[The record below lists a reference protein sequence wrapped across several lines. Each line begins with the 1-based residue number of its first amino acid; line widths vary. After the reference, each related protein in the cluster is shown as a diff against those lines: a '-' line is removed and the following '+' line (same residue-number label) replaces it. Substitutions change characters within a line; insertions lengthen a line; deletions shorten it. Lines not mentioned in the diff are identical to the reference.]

1 VVKIISFAWRHIMGS
16 NRDIVF
22 HRCGCTD
29 QVTGRQLAGR
39 CPRLTEP
46 GHGSW
51 YYAVQVT
58 TVGGRKARYRR
69 GGFATKDAAV
79 TARQAILGRPSD
91 QAIAGAWTV
100 ARWLR
105 YWLAQAEPHLRPS
118 TVHSYRDHIDRY
130 LIPSLGR
137 ITLADLTSRRLQA
150 CFDLLARQR
159 TKNGT
164 PVAASTIDRV
174 RATLRSALNAAV
186 REGLLAASPLA
197 QVRLARPT
205 RPHPVI
211 WTDERVEAWRR
222 DGIRP
227 PVAVWTLRQLV
238 TFLTGVEHDRLA
250 ALWWLIALRGLRR
263 GEAAALDRDDLDAQA
278 RELTITRQL
287 IALPG
292 ELYCGPPKSRASI
305 RTIALDEAGT
315 CRLADQ
321 AVRQTAELLRHQFTD
336 QRRSD
341 ARTRTG
347 PGWRQGRPMFT
358 YADGRAIR
366 PEYLTHRF
374 GVLIRQLG
382 LPPVRLHDLRHGA
395 ATLALASHTDLKVIQ
410 QMLGH
415 SSIVTT
421 ADTYTSVL
429 PETAHRAAQATADMI
444 IQAARTAPDPGA
456 ALPRDPHPG
465 RRHHGQVL
473 PDLSFR
479 SSTS

>member
-1 VVKIISFAWRHIMGS
+1 MNAKH
-16 NRDIVF
+16 NIVF
-22 HRCGCTD
+22 KRCGCTD
-29 QVTGRQLAGR
+29 EATGRQLAGH
-39 CPRLTEP
+39 CPHLAEP

-58 TVGGRKARYRR
+58 TIGGRKARYRR
-69 GGFATKDAAV
+69 GGFATRDAAV
-79 TARQAILGRPSD
+79 AARQAILDGPAD
-91 QAIAGAWTV
+91 EAAAGAWTV

-118 TVHSYRDHIDRY
+118 TLHGYRNHIDRY
-130 LIPSLGR
+130 LIPGIGR
-137 ITLADLTSRRLQA
+137 ITLASLTGKRLQA
-150 CFDLLARQR
+150 CFSLLSRQR
-159 TKNGT
+159 TRKGT
-164 PVAASTIDRV
+164 PIAASTVDRI

-186 REGLLAASPLA
+186 REGLIATNPLA
-197 QVRLARPT
+197 QVRLDKPV

-227 PVAVWTLRQLV
+227 PVAVWTLRQLI
-238 TFLTGVEHDRLA
+238 TFLTGVENDRLA

-263 GEAAALDRDDLDAQA
+263 GEAAALDRDDLDSDAC
-278 RELTITRQL
+278 ELTISRQL

-315 CRLADQ
+315 RRLVDQ
-321 AVRQTAELLRHQFTD
+321 AVHQAVELLRHQFTD
-336 QRRSD
+336 QRHPDSR
-341 ARTRTG
+341 ARTG
-347 PGWRQGRPMFT
+347 PGWRRGRPMFT
-358 YADGRAIR
+358 YADGRPIR

-374 GVLIRQLG
+374 QELIRELG
-382 LPPVRLHDLRHGA
+382 LPPIRLHDLRHGA
-395 ATLALASHTDLKVIQ
+395 ATIALASHTDLKVIQ

-429 PETAHRAAQATADMI
+429 PEAAHRAAQATADMVI
-444 IQAARTAPDPGA
+444 KAARSAPGA
-456 ALPRDPHPG
+456 
-465 RRHHGQVL
+465 
-473 PDLSFR
+473 R
-479 SSTS
+479 SSEATVPHVPLAAVASGYCQM

>member
-1 VVKIISFAWRHIMGS
+1 MNKQ
-16 NRDIVF
+16 DIVF
-22 HRCGCTD
+22 KRCGCTD
-29 QVTGRQLAGR
+29 QDTGRQLAGH
-39 CPRLTEP
+39 CPRLAEP

-51 YYAVQVT
+51 YYAVQVA

-69 GGFATKDAAV
+69 GGFLTREAAAA
-79 TARQAILGRPSD
+79 ARQDIIDGPAD
-91 QAIAGAWTV
+91 QAAAGAWTV

-105 YWLAQAEPHLRPS
+105 HWLQLAEPHLRPS
-118 TVHSYRDHIDRY
+118 TLHGYRDHIERY

-137 ITLADLTSRRLQA
+137 VTLADLTSKRLQA
-150 CFDLLARQR
+150 CFDLLSRQR
-159 TKNGT
+159 TKAGT
-164 PVAASTIDRV
+164 LIAASTVDRV

-186 REGLLAASPLA
+186 REGLIAGNPLA
-197 QVRLARPT
+197 QVLLDKPV

-238 TFLTGVEHDRLA
+238 TFLTGVENDRLA

-263 GEAAALDRDDLDAQA
+263 GEAAALDRDDLDSEA

-287 IALPG
+287 VALPG
-292 ELYCGPPKSRASI
+292 ELYCGPPKSRASL
-305 RTIALDEAGT
+305 RTIALDEDGT
-315 CRLADQ
+315 RRLID
-321 AVRQTAELLRHQFTD
+321 QTAKQSVELLRHQFTD

-341 ARTRTG
+341 SRTHTG
-347 PGWRQGRPMFT
+347 PGWRPGRAMFT
-358 YADGRAIR
+358 YADGRPIR

-374 GVLIRQLG
+374 NTLIRKFD
-382 LPPVRLHDLRHGA
+382 LPPIRLHDLRHGA

-429 PETAHRAAQATADMI
+429 PETAHRAAQATADMVI
-444 IQAARTAPDPGA
+444 KAARSAPGSRLSGTIVPHVPAAVTASGYC
-456 ALPRDPHPG
+456 
-465 RRHHGQVL
+465 QM
-473 PDLSFR
+473 
-479 SSTS
+479 

>member
-1 VVKIISFAWRHIMGS
+1 MFK
-16 NRDIVF
+16 
-22 HRCGCTD
+22 RCGCTD
-29 QVTGRQLAGR
+29 AGSGRQLAGR
-39 CPRLTEP
+39 CSQLNEP

-69 GGFATKDAAV
+69 GGFATREAAAA
-79 TARQAILGRPSD
+79 ARQVILNGPADR
-91 QAIAGAWTV
+91 AAAGAWTV

-105 YWLAQAEPHLRPS
+105 YWLTQAGPHLRPS
-118 TVHSYRDHIDRY
+118 TLHGYRDHIDRY

-137 ITLADLTSRRLQA
+137 LTLAELNGRRLQA

-159 TKNGT
+159 TQKGT
-164 PVAASTIDRV
+164 LIASSTVDRV

-186 REGLLAASPLA
+186 REGLIPANPLE
-197 QVRLARPT
+197 QVRLARPV

-211 WTDERVEAWRR
+211 WTDERVTAWRR

-227 PVAVWTLRQLV
+227 PVAVWTLRQLI
-238 TFLTGVEHDRLA
+238 TFLAGVEHDRLA

-263 GEAAALDRDDLDAQA
+263 GEAAALDRDDLDSQA
-278 RELTITRQL
+278 RELTISRQL

-292 ELYCGPPKSRASI
+292 ELYCGPPKSRASC

-315 CRLADQ
+315 RRLVDQ
-321 AVRQTAELLRHQFTD
+321 AVRQNIEMLRHQYAE
-336 QRRSD
+336 QRRGDSR
-341 ARTRTG
+341 ARTG
-347 PGWRQGRPMFT
+347 PGWRPGRAMFT
-358 YADGRAIR
+358 YADGRPIR

-374 GVLIRQLG
+374 RTLVRELD
-382 LPPVRLHDLRHGA
+382 LPPIRLHDLRHGA

-421 ADTYTSVL
+421 A
-429 PETAHRAAQATADMI
+429 I
-444 IQAARTAPDPGA
+444 
-456 ALPRDPHPG
+456 
-465 RRHHGQVL
+465 
-473 PDLSFR
+473 
-479 SSTS
+479 

>member
-1 VVKIISFAWRHIMGS
+1 MNST
-16 NRDIVF
+16 RDIVF
-22 HRCGCTD
+22 KRCGCTD
-29 QVTGRQLAGR
+29 EKTGRQLAGR
-39 CPRLTEP
+39 CPHLAEP

-69 GGFATKDAAV
+69 GGFATRDTAAA
-79 TARQAILGRPSD
+79 ARHAILDGPAD
-91 QAIAGAWTV
+91 EAAAGAWTV

-118 TVHSYRDHIDRY
+118 TAHGYRDHIDRY
-130 LIPSLGR
+130 LIPGIGR
-137 ITLADLTSRRLQA
+137 ITLADLTGKRLQA
-150 CFDLLARQR
+150 CFNLLSRQR

-164 PVAASTIDRV
+164 PIAASTVDRV

-186 REGLLAASPLA
+186 REGLIAANPLA
-197 QVRLARPT
+197 QVRLDKPV

-238 TFLTGVEHDRLA
+238 TFLTGVENDRLA

-263 GEAAALDRDDLDAQA
+263 GEAAALDRDDLDSES

-315 CRLADQ
+315 RRLAGQ
-321 AVRQTAELLRHQFTD
+321 ALRQTVELLRHQYSD

-341 ARTRTG
+341 SRTRTG

-358 YADGRAIR
+358 YADGRPIR

-374 GVLIRQLG
+374 RMLVKELG
-382 LPPVRLHDLRHGA
+382 LPPIRLHDLRHGA
-395 ATLALASHTDLKVIQ
+395 ATLALASSTDLKVIQ

-429 PETAHRAAQATADMI
+429 PETAHRAAQATADMVI
-444 IQAARTAPDPGA
+444 KAARSAPGSRPGGGSTVPHIPA
-456 ALPRDPHPG
+456 AVIASG
-465 RRHHGQVL
+465 YYQM
-473 PDLSFR
+473 
-479 SSTS
+479 

>member
-1 VVKIISFAWRHIMGS
+1 MNSA
-16 NRDIVF
+16 RDIVF
-22 HRCGCTD
+22 KRCGCTNEK
-29 QVTGRQLAGR
+29 TGRQLAGR
-39 CPRLTEP
+39 CTHLAES

-69 GGFATKDAAV
+69 GGFATREQAIA
-79 TARQAILGRPSD
+79 ARQAIIDGPADR
-91 QAIAGAWTV
+91 AAAGAWTV

-105 YWLAQAEPHLRPS
+105 YWLARAEPHLRPS
-118 TVHSYRDHIDRY
+118 TAHGYRDHIDRY
-130 LIPSLGR
+130 LIPSIGR
-137 ITLADLTSRRLQA
+137 ITLADLTGKRLQA
-150 CFDLLARQR
+150 CFNLLSRQR

-164 PVAASTIDRV
+164 PIAASTVDRV

-186 REGLLAASPLA
+186 RDGLIAGNPLA
-197 QVRLARPT
+197 QVRLDKPV

-238 TFLTGVEHDRLA
+238 TFLTGVERDRLA

-263 GEAAALDRDDLDAQA
+263 GEAAALDRDDLDSES

-287 IALPG
+287 VALPG

-315 CRLADQ
+315 RSLVDQ
-321 AVRQTAELLRHQFTD
+321 AVRQTVELLRHQFTN

-341 ARTRTG
+341 ARVRTG
-347 PGWRQGRPMFT
+347 PGWRKGRPMFT
-358 YADGRAIR
+358 YADGRPIR

-374 GVLIRQLG
+374 RVLIKELD
-382 LPPVRLHDLRHGA
+382 LPPIRLHELRHGA

-415 SSIVTT
+415 SSIITT

-429 PETAHRAAQATADMI
+429 PETAHRAAQATADMVMK
-444 IQAARTAPDPGA
+444 AARTVPGA
-456 ALPRDPHPG
+456 
-465 RRHHGQVL
+465 RRGGTTVTHIAAAVTASGYCQ
-473 PDLSFR
+473 
-479 SSTS
+479 T